1 MYSTIYIYTLST
13 IYIYLIN
20 LVMDINSTH
29 FLMMHILFFAVFYSI
44 NSSITKNVACY
55 LIRQDEET
63 KELIESEFLLYCALP
78 SRV

>member
-1 MYSTIYIYTLST
+1 
-13 IYIYLIN
+13 
-20 LVMDINSTH
+20 MDIDSTN
-29 FLMMHILFFAVFYSI
+29 FRMMHVLFFARI
-44 NSSITKNVACY
+44 LSSITKNVACY

>member
-1 MYSTIYIYTLST
+1 
-13 IYIYLIN
+13 
-20 LVMDINSTH
+20 MDIDSTN
-29 FLMMHILFFAVFYSI
+29 FRMMHVLFFARILFSI

>member
-1 MYSTIYIYTLST
+1 
-13 IYIYLIN
+13 
-20 LVMDINSTH
+20 MDIDSTN
-29 FLMMHILFFAVFYSI
+29 FRMMHVFSLPVFYSI

-63 KELIESEFLLYCALP
+63 KELMESEFLPYCALP

>member
-1 MYSTIYIYTLST
+1 MYFISTMKCNNICILPYQLGHGYKFYSFP
-13 IYIYLIN
+13 Y
-20 LVMDINSTH
+20 DAH
-29 FLMMHILFFAVFYSI
+29 FVLCRILFSI